1 MRCVLAP
8 LAELVPPLKG
18 KEHSFTEDR
27 KGRKGGEVSEK
38 LRELFS
44 GVMCREFRI
53 D

>member
-27 KGRKGGEVSEK
+27 KGGEVSEK
-38 LRELFS
+38 LREIFS
-44 GVMCREFRI
+44 GVMC
-53 D
+53 